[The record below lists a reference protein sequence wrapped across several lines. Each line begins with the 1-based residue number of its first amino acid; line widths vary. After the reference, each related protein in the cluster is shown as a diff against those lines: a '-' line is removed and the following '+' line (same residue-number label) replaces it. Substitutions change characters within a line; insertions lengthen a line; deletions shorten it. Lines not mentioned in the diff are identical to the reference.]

1 MNHATLL
8 LIKFAAALIAFG
20 IGLDLFF
27 DATIGDII
35 SFSLLTTIVTYLVV
49 DRIVL
54 PRVGNRD
61 AIIVEFVLTYMSVW
75 IFGTLLLDSYVQIA
89 WGSII
94 SAAII
99 TFAEVFVHRYLFN
112 HVETKNT
119 ARAARPAFKRKLAYD
134 TEFAE
139 EQHVE
144 NKENPK

>member
-35 SFSLLTTIVTYLVV
+35 SFSLLTTVVTYLVV

-112 HVETKNT
+112 HIETKHT
-119 ARAARPAFKRKLAYD
+119 ARTRPTFKRKLAYD

>member
-1 MNHATLL
+1 M
-8 LIKFAAALIAFG
+8 
-20 IGLDLFF
+20 
-27 DATIGDII
+27 
-35 SFSLLTTIVTYLVV
+35 
-49 DRIVL
+49 
-54 PRVGNRD
+54 GNRD

-112 HVETKNT
+112 HIETKHT
-119 ARAARPAFKRKLAYD
+119 ARTRPTFKRKLAYD

>member
-1 MNHATLL
+1 
-8 LIKFAAALIAFG
+8 
-20 IGLDLFF
+20 
-27 DATIGDII
+27 
-35 SFSLLTTIVTYLVV
+35 V

-112 HVETKNT
+112 HTETKNT
-119 ARAARPAFKRKLAYD
+119 ARAVRPAFKRKLAYD